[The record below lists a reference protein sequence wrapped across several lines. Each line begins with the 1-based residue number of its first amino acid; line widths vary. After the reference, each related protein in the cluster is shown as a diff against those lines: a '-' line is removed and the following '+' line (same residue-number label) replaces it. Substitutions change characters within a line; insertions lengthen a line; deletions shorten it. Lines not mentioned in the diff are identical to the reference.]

1 MQIKR
6 RIIRSQLAATPIN
19 PEPEKQLA
27 LVADD
32 DWVSREVVCAILER
46 QGYECIRAK
55 SGHETRA
62 LLYRHH
68 PGLMILDLNM
78 PLGGGLDVLST
89 LKQAPPQKPVKT
101 MILTGS
107 SDTEDIQLAAS
118 LGATN
123 YMTKPLVTAEF
134 ITRIHAM
141 EAAAS

>member
-6 RIIRSQLAATPIN
+6 RIIRSQPAATPSTS
-19 PEPEKQLA
+19 EPEKQLA

-32 DWVSREVVCAILER
+32 DWVSREVICAILQR
-46 QGYECIRAK
+46 QGHECIRAK
-55 SGHETRA
+55 SGHEARA

-78 PLGGGLDVLST
+78 GGGLDVLST

-101 MILTGS
+101 FIVTGS
-107 SDTEDIQLAAS
+107 SNTEDIQLAAS
-118 LGATN
+118 LGASE

-134 ITRIHAM
+134 TSRVRAM
-141 EAAAS
+141 STAAS